1 MVKGHAA
8 SWQAE
13 SLKGPC
19 PLLLLPWGLLE
30 PRGLEERMEILQVS

>member
-8 SWQAE
+8 CWQAV

-30 PRGLEERMEILQVS
+30 PRDLEEEMEILQVS